1 MVQLFISCLTGQGF
15 TDHDQVAL
23 MTTDMTTWSVNLF
36 ERRAAANWNIRVFKI
51 SLATSGTNLHIQPLQ
66 KGSINVSSTDKDGYG
81 RINGRVIRT
90 IFDFI
95 QRYHNRRV
103 YTPDSSCSTSLCCQK
118 ATSLLVYGSWF
129 THCKYQIDPV

>member
-51 SLATSGTNLHIQPLQ
+51 SLATSGTNLHIQPLHKRFDQ
-66 KGSINVSSTDKDGYG
+66 RTKYEH
-81 RINGRVIRT
+81 GRVRT
-90 IFDFI
+90 D
-95 QRYHNRRV
+95 
-103 YTPDSSCSTSLCCQK
+103 
-118 ATSLLVYGSWF
+118 
-129 THCKYQIDPV
+129 